1 LQTQTKQKRLYA
13 IAFGM
18 LAALVGTLAGGPAL
32 PMMALGGAFAAL
44 YVLAERRSWLL
55 AAPNGWSGR
64 EYAVTGVF
72 AVLAVLFVVLTGGLR
87 SPMPCTL
94 YLPVLLASLCYGMRL
109 GLTASAVMVGV
120 ASVLALD
127 GSLPQ
132 AVPSLRAMAIGLSFP
147 VVALFGGT
155 LRAQMEDRLRTLD
168 SEKKALS
175 AQLDMSQMMESA
187 FDLDMTL
194 NLILLNVQE
203 HSGCHVCAVY
213 LMGADQTT
221 LELRSASG
229 PRVDMS
235 QMMESAFDLDMTLNL
250 ILLNVQEHSGCHVC
264 AVYLMGADQ
273 TTLELRSASG
283 PRDRTPLLPALAVE
297 EARAA
302 GWAVTDA
309 AHFNQDVRAFYAPD
323 RQAGVSRLFEID
335 GSAGSFACLPLA
347 SFDGLLGMLYVG
359 YAHPQGLMPE
369 EIERLEHLALWS
381 AFPLRRVLLQQDF
394 RLLAYSDSM
403 TGLDNFRQFEKTLA
417 EELSRAERYSRPLS
431 VILLDI
437 DHFKFFNDTLGHQAG
452 DALLGQLGVVLRN
465 ALRNVDKPARYGGEE
480 FVIICPETG
489 AEEARL
495 IAERIRRNVADTP
508 FVLPSKDDGGNP
520 QDRSQDRR
528 GVETVHVTISLGCVT
543 FPTDAHT
550 PRDLVKKADIALYA
564 AKEAGRNAVR
574 VYGEDGARVKAA

>member
-1 LQTQTKQKRLYA
+1 MQTQTKQKRLYA
-13 IAFGM
+13 IAFGL
-18 LAALVGTLAGGPAL
+18 LAALVGVLASGPAV
-32 PMMALGGAFAAL
+32 PMVALGGAFAAL
-44 YVLAERRSWLL
+44 YVLAERSGWLL
-55 AAPNGWSGR
+55 AGPEGRSGR
-64 EYAVTGVF
+64 EYAVTGGF
-72 AVLAVLFVVLTGGLR
+72 ATLTVLFVVLTGGLR

-94 YLPVLLASLCYGMRL
+94 YLPVLLASLCYGMGL
-109 GLTASAVMVGV
+109 GLVTSAVMVGV
-120 ASVLALD
+120 AALLALD

-132 AVPSLRAMAIGLSFP
+132 AAPSLRAIAIGLSFP
-147 VVALFGGT
+147 VVAVFGGA

-194 NLILLNVQE
+194 NLLLLNVQE

-213 LMGADQTT
+213 LLGADQ
-221 LELRSASG
+221 A
-229 PRVDMS
+229 
-235 QMMESAFDLDMTLNL
+235 
-250 ILLNVQEHSGCHVC
+250 
-264 AVYLMGADQ
+264 
-273 TTLELRSASG
+273 TLELRSASG
-283 PRDRTPLLPALAVE
+283 PRDRAPLLPALAVE
-297 EARAA
+297 EAHAA

-323 RQAGVSRLFEID
+323 YQIGTSRLFEID
-335 GSAGSFACLPLA
+335 PSAGSFACLPLV
-347 SFDGLLGMLYVG
+347 SLDGLLGMLYVG
-359 YAHPQGLMPE
+359 YEHSQGLVPE
-369 EIERLEHLALWS
+369 EIERLEQLALRS

-394 RLLAYSDSM
+394 RSLAYSDSM
-403 TGLDNFRQFEKTLA
+403 TGLDNFRQFEETLA

-437 DHFKFFNDTLGHQAG
+437 DYFKSFNDTLGHQAG

-508 FVLPSKDDGGNP
+508 FVLPSKDDGSGS

-528 GVETVHVTISLGCVT
+528 GLETAHVTISLGCVT

-564 AKEAGRNAVR
+564 AKEAGRNVVR
-574 VYGEDGARVKAA
+574 VYGEDGARMKAA